1 MANLALVRS
10 LLLRVLCFRAF
21 SLQILM
27 NVVFLTMAD
36 VEMNV

>member
-10 LLLRVLCFRAF
+10 LLLRVLCFREF

-27 NVVFLTMAD
+27 NVVLTMAD